1 MKSERR
7 RACSRA
13 LQKTSTALAVAAV
26 AAVALATSSARA
38 DGTTPAACSDAYTRA
53 QELRNQH
60 KLVQARD
67 ALRVCAQ
74 VTCKDFI
81 VKDCTTWLDQ
91 VDASLP
97 SVVPVATDE
106 GGNDVMNVRVSMDG
120 APLVERL
127 DGGSIPV
134 NPGAHTFT
142 FETAAGVRVDKQVV
156 VSEGEKNKRVVVQ
169 LSKGPGAAPTPPMPN
184 GPSAAPLTSAP
195 LTPSASSASAGADQ
209 SSSVPWKPIAIGVG
223 AAGAVGLAIGA
234 GFGIDASSK
243 KSAAGCDSNSYCPS
257 AQAAST
263 LRAAK
268 SSADLSTAF
277 FVAGGLLAAG
287 GVTLW
292 VLAPSSPVQASA
304 SAGDHLFA
312 IDVKGTW

>member
-1 MKSERR
+1 MRSDRR
-7 RACSRA
+7 RTRSSAVQEA
-13 LQKTSTALAVAAV
+13 FAALAVAAV
-26 AAVALATSSARA
+26 ALSTSSARA
-38 DGTTPAACSDAYTRA
+38 DGTTPAVCSDAYTRA
-53 QELRNQH
+53 QVLRNEH

-91 VDASLP
+91 VEASLP

-120 APLVERL
+120 TPLVEHL

-156 VSEGEKNKRVVVQ
+156 VSEGERNKRVVVQ
-169 LSKGPGAAPTPPMPN
+169 LSKGSGAAPTPPITTAP
-184 GPSAAPLTSAP
+184 PAAPVTSSAP
-195 LTPSASSASAGADQ
+195 LTPTASSASSGADQ
-209 SSSVPWKPIAIGVG
+209 SSSVPWKPIGIGVG
-223 AAGAVGLAIGA
+223 AVGVVGLAIGA
-234 GFGIDASSK
+234 GFGVDASSK
-243 KSAAGCDSNSYCPS
+243 KSAAGCDSNSHCPS

-263 LRAAK
+263 LRGAK
-268 SSADLSTAF
+268 SSADLSTVF

-312 IDVKGTW
+312 IDVRGTW